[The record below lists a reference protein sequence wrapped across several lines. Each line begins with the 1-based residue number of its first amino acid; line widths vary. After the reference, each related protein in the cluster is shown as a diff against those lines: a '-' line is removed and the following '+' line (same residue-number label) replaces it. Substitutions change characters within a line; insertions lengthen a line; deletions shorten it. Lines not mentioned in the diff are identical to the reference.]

1 MKLAVSPN
9 SHELDTIGGEV
20 RVASPVYAVSI
31 SARTVYIAL
40 GMLTLFGCYTYTF
53 PATLGDAAIYFPY
66 FKNFFHLPFSYQPDH
81 VSYGATSALHVVVF
95 SVVYNVFGEY
105 WLLAAKVIN
114 FLFVV
119 AGIALVYRS
128 SRLPPVYFPF
138 MCVAACAF
146 EALLVSVAQLF
157 ETGLV
162 FFSMSLWLFWLRG
175 ARTKWAILLA
185 GVLPLVRPELA
196 LVSGVLFCDL
206 VVRRRETRWL
216 PVFVLSAI
224 PVALYAGYMIG
235 AGAGVLPASVVSRA
249 LRSVEQRA
257 TWATRAAGTFGQLD
271 AEQPAYAYGLAL
283 LILFLLRRRARARWE
298 WIAAGPVLALYVLL
312 PPGPYLARYLTPI
325 LPVVILG
332 AALLTREVTSS
343 SELPERLRRDASSL
357 SDLALNSD
365 QRERAIE
372 MTLTAGPR
380 VAVHVI
386 MVLLVV
392 ATLHSYWSQRQT
404 FQRYDVG
411 TWLLTD
417 LSQELN
423 PRATADDKILL
434 YEIQGQYSLNGYA
447 ISVDGT
453 VGNEMQPVLLGQ
465 QTMTDFIKRAE
476 VRFVVTSNSFAYR
489 KIFERS
495 ILADL
500 YGFDL
505 GSAVGDEVTLDGL
518 TFRKILTNP
527 FFADPSLHVLQHA
540 PDLNV
545 GDTLRTYG
553 PRTPAWYH
561 YQILWNSVYEV
572 QPPAR

>member
-1 MKLAVSPN
+1 MKLAISPHG
-9 SHELDTIGGEV
+9 HELDTIGGEV
-20 RVASPVYAVSI
+20 RAASPAHAVSI

-40 GMLTLFGCYTYTF
+40 GMLTLFGCYTYAF

-66 FKNFFHLPFSYQPDH
+66 FKNFFDLPFSYQPDH

-95 SVVYNVFGEY
+95 SVVYKVCGEY
-105 WLLAAKVIN
+105 WLWAAKVIN

-119 AGIALVYRS
+119 AGIGLVYRS

-138 MCVAACAF
+138 MCVAACTF

-175 ARTKWAILLA
+175 ARIKWAILL
-185 GVLPLVRPELA
+185 GGMLPLVRPELA

-206 VVRRRETRWL
+206 VVRRREMRWL

-235 AGAGVLPASVVSRA
+235 AGAGVLPASVVSRG
-249 LRSVEQRA
+249 LRSVEQHA
-257 TWATRAAGTFGQLD
+257 TWATRASATSAQMD
-271 AEQPAYAYGLAL
+271 AEQPAYAFGLAV

-298 WIAAGPVLALYVLL
+298 WIAAGPVLALYMLL

-332 AALLTREVTSS
+332 GALLARDVVSS
-343 SELPERLRRDASSL
+343 SELPEPLRQITRIA
-357 SDLALNSD
+357 A
-365 QRERAIE
+365 
-372 MTLTAGPR
+372 
-380 VAVHVI
+380 HVI
-386 MVLLVV
+386 MVLLVA
-392 ATLHSYWSQRQT
+392 ATLYSYWSQRQT

-423 PRATADDKILL
+423 PRTAPDDRILL

-465 QTMTDFIKRAE
+465 QTMTDFIKRAG
-476 VRFVVTSNSFAYR
+476 VKFVVTSNSFAYR

-495 ILADL
+495 VLADL

-505 GSAVGDEVTLDGL
+505 SSAVGDEVTLEGL

-527 FFADPSLHVLQHA
+527 FFADPSLHVLQPA

-572 QPPAR
+572 QPPAS